1 MCGIIGYIGDKKAT
15 PVLINGLLCLEYRG
29 YDSAGI
35 AVIEDGKITVMKD
48 KGRVANLE
56 AIDGINDL
64 KSTIGIAHTRWATHG
79 KPSKENLQKKILILI
94 WIIAVNLQLCTMVLL
109 KITMN

>member
-79 KPSKENLQKKILILI
+79 NLQKKILILI

>member
-48 KGRVANLE
+48 KGRVKNILNL
-56 AIDGINDL
+56 DGYDDL
-64 KSTIGIAHTRWATHG
+64 QGTYGIAHTRWATHG
-79 KPSKENLQKKILILI
+79 EPSQINALFLSLE
-94 WIIAVNLQLCTMVLL
+94 VLR
-109 KITMN
+109 KT

>member
-35 AVIEDGKITVMKD
+35 AVIEDGKITIMKD
-48 KGRVANLE
+48 KGRVKNLYNL
-56 AIDGINDL
+56 DGLDKL
-64 KSTIGIAHTRWATHG
+64 EGTIRYC
-79 KPSKENLQKKILILI
+79 SY
-94 WIIAVNLQLCTMVLL
+94 
-109 KITMN
+109 

>member
-1 MCGIIGYIGDKKAT
+1 
-15 PVLINGLLCLEYRG
+15 
-29 YDSAGI
+29 
-35 AVIEDGKITVMKD
+35 MKD

-79 KPSKENLQKKILILI
+79 KTCKRKFSSSYG
-94 WIIAVNLQLCTMVLL
+94 
-109 KITMN
+109 

>member
-1 MCGIIGYIGDKKAT
+1 MCGIVGYCGPRDAAD
-15 PVLINGLLCLEYRG
+15 VLLDTLGKLEYRG

-79 KPSKENLQKKILILI
+79 KPAQINAHPHMDNSGEFAVVHNGIIEN
-94 WIIAVNLQLCTMVLL
+94 
-109 KITMN
+109 